1 MTVVVTGS
9 AGFLGRAVVARLV
22 ALGRPV
28 LGLDRVPAPIQ
39 GPGHRELCVD
49 LLAGDGRTAAALRGA
64 RGVLHLAGCP
74 GVRDGRADIAWLR
87 HRDNVLAS
95 AAVLAAAGLEVPIVV
110 ATSSSVYGG
119 TVDGRACR
127 EDDPLRPRGGYALSK
142 AAVEELCAAHNAAG
156 GTVVLARPFTVA
168 GEGQRPDMA
177 LALWI
182 EAARAGRPLRVLGSP
197 DRTRD
202 ITDVHE
208 VAKALVDLLDLGVP
222 GPVNVGTGVGHTLAA
237 MIAAVSAELGRAG
250 SVEIEPAGHDEVR
263 DTLADTTRL
272 RELIGWAPSTD
283 LRELVARQIAAAS
296 RRQYAIA

>member
-1 MTVVVTGS
+1 MTVAVTGT

-28 LGLDRVPAPIQ
+28 LGVDRLPTPVQ
-39 GPGHRELCVD
+39 GPGHRQLCLD
-49 LLAGDGRTAAALRGA
+49 LLDGDGRAAAALRSA
-64 RGVLHLAGCP
+64 RGVIHLAGCP
-74 GVRDGRADIAWLR
+74 GVRDRRPDIAWLR

-95 AAVLAAAGLEVPIVV
+95 AAVLAAAGLEVPTVV

-119 TVDGRACR
+119 TAEGRACR
-127 EDDPLRPRGGYALSK
+127 EDDPLRPRGGYARSK
-142 AAVEELCAAHNAAG
+142 AAVEALCEAHNAAG

-182 EAARAGRPLRVLGSP
+182 EAARGGRPLRVLGSP

-202 ITDVHE
+202 ITDVHQ
-208 VAKALVDLLDLGVP
+208 VARALVDLLDAGVP
-222 GPVNVGTGVGHTLAA
+222 GPVNVGTGVGHTLAS
-237 MIAAVSAELGRAG
+237 MIAAVSAELGRAV
-250 SVEIEPAGHDEVR
+250 SIEIEPASHDEVR

-283 LRELVARQIAAAS
+283 LRALVGRQIAAAS
-296 RRQYAIA
+296 TRQYAIA